1 MTVTLTAE
9 AQHRFD
15 HYLQEVRLLLQG
27 APGIDAREVEGDV
40 REHIETELGGTESPI
55 TEEQLE
61 NVLRK
66 LGSPEGWVDK
76 SEVPPWRRALAR
88 LYLGENWR
96 LAYLCLGM
104 TMLGVIFLLA
114 GSVIALVFLGGGY
127 LLARAAVSLADERGE
142 KLGARRILV
151 LTPIAVVV
159 VPILIAILIGPLLP
173 LAEGGYEEGWF
184 SSLGIGPP
192 SVDEVGREAIL
203 RTALGG
209 VGLGAWWLGLAALW
223 GLLDGALAKFA
234 RPLFVPRAAHRL
246 WLGAIGLV
254 LTVGGVVVL
263 LFLAEART
271 AV

>member
-27 APGIDAREVEGDV
+27 APGIDAREVERDV
-40 REHIETELGGTESPI
+40 REHVETELGGTESPI

-61 NVLRK
+61 SVLRK
-66 LGSPEGWVDK
+66 LGSPEDGWTRARCR
-76 SEVPPWRRALAR
+76 SGGVPSLAS
-88 LYLGENWR
+88 YLGEDWR

-184 SSLGIGPP
+184 SSLGIG
-192 SVDEVGREAIL
+192 A
-203 RTALGG
+203 ALGG
-209 VGLGAWWLGLAALW
+209 RG
-223 GLLDGALAKFA
+223 
-234 RPLFVPRAAHRL
+234 R
-246 WLGAIGLV
+246 
-254 LTVGGVVVL
+254 
-263 LFLAEART
+263 
-271 AV
+271 